1 MRRARV
7 FRHAAA
13 AAMLLTSV
21 AWSAPAHAQDDP
33 PAQGRGGTQIRPAEL
48 TAMLDAY
55 TVLQAQRAL
64 QLTDAQYGDF
74 VTRLKRLQENRRR
87 NTQIRNRLLQEL
99 RTMTA
104 PNAVADD
111 NALKEK
117 LRAFREHN
125 EQSAAA
131 LRRDSDALD
140 EVLDVR
146 QQVRLRLLEERLERQ
161 KLDLLMLSRRRATP
175 PVDGRKPLSD
185 R

>member
-1 MRRARV
+1 V
-7 FRHAAA
+7 AAA
-13 AAMLLTSV
+13 LLLGSL
-21 AWSAPAHAQDDP
+21 AWTAPAQAQEEP
-33 PAQGRGGTQIRPAEL
+33 PAQSRGGPQIRPAEL
-48 TAMLDAY
+48 AAMLDAY
-55 TVLQAQRAL
+55 TMMQAQRAL
-64 QLTDAQYGDF
+64 QLTDAQYGEF
-74 VTRLKRLQENRRR
+74 VTRLRKLQENRRR
-87 NTQIRNRLLQEL
+87 NMQVRNRLLQEL
-99 RTMTA
+99 RTLTP
-104 PNAVADD
+104 PNAAADD

-175 PVDGRKPLSD
+175 PADGRKPQRPGLQ
-185 R
+185 